1 MGVVVVDIVVVVV
14 LVVVVL
20 VVVVLVVVVLVVV
33 EVVVAIVVDD
43 AVVGIVDVVVFST
56 RVEYVLSS
64 GSTVVGIRSEL
75 SSADNPANSSCA
87 AVNNVL

>member
-14 LVVVVL
+14 LVVNVL

-33 EVVVAIVVDD
+33 EVVDAIVVDD

-56 RVEYVLSS
+56 GVEYVLSS